1 MAPTPRRDNSTASGR
16 GAGVPRSPRTRSS
29 RCRVPSQRRG
39 ASSRIGSVDAGLT
52 AASLDRAMIS
62 LAMPFS
68 GLPAWAETLFYIVF
82 VLIVLPHPG
91 PHRQTTNRSTIRPP
105 CGSASCS
112 TGSPWSLG
120 TGRLDPVA
128 IPARDPAR
136 RGHGHELPGRPLRPG
151 VDPLAGPDVPQ
162 PFTTCV
168 GGTSCTA
175 GRESRLKRAAAK
187 ITNGT
192 GISASAAS
200 QG

>member
-1 MAPTPRRDNSTASGR
+1 MAPTPRRDTRTASGR
-16 GAGVPRSPRTRSS
+16 GGRGSPLATHSLIPMSGTQSAPRS
-29 RCRVPSQRRG
+29 
-39 ASSRIGSVDAGLT
+39 SSRIGSVDAGLT

-91 PHRQTTNRSTIRPP
+91 PHRHTTNRSTIRPP

-168 GGTSCTA
+168 GGTARRGPSA
-175 GRESRLKRAAAK
+175 RRHASLRRSR
-187 ITNGT
+187 
-192 GISASAAS
+192 
-200 QG
+200 